1 VVSLRSEKNLLALT
15 CAEDYEYTAA
25 VISQNI
31 IGTQFHPEK
40 SGEVGLNFLKD
51 IINNY

>member
-1 VVSLRSEKNLLALT
+1 MSAVVANGLYINIIYDKIK
-15 CAEDYEYTAA
+15 YTSAIQKDN
-25 VISQNI
+25 V

-51 IINNY
+51 VIKYS